1 MYTFFN
7 KSNELINNQKGISLL
22 EYTIVVGILA
32 ILLMSY
38 SSLFTPKSS
47 QFYSD
52 VIDGLDQLYPQG
64 YYQS

>member
-1 MYTFFN
+1 MCKFYF
-7 KSNELINNQKGISLL
+7 KSVDLIKSEEGLSLL
-22 EYTIVVGILA
+22 EYAIVVGILA
-32 ILLMSY
+32 TLLFSY
-38 SSLFTPKSS
+38 SNLFTPKSS